1 MTKKKLLETIKDLPE
16 KFSIDEL
23 LDRIVLIQ
31 KIETG
36 LAQSINGQSKS
47 TEQAKLKLKKWL
59 N

>member
-1 MTKKKLLETIKDLPE
+1 MTKKNLLETIKDLPE

-23 LDRIVLIQ
+23 LDRVMLMQ

-36 LAQSINGQSKS
+36 LSQSLNGQSKS

-59 N
+59 K

>member
-16 KFSIDEL
+16 KFSIYEL

>member
-23 LDRIVLIQ
+23 LDRVILIQ

-36 LAQSINGQSKS
+36 LAQSISGQSKP

-59 N
+59 K